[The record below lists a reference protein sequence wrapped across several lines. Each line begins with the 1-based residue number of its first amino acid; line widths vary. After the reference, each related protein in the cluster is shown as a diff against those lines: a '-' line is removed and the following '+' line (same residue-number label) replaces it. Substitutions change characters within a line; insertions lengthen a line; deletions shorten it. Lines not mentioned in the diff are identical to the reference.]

1 MTKKQSIKRQSAVAL
16 KYNQTTDEAPIV
28 VAKGQGLI
36 AEQIIERATENNIP
50 IQEDPTLISLLGQLD
65 INETIPDELYQAV
78 AEVFAFIYQLDENTE
93 LSNAKYDN
101 RVDRNEGF

>member
-1 MTKKQSIKRQSAVAL
+1 MTKKQPIKRQSAIAL
-16 KYNQTTDEAPIV
+16 KYNQTSDDAPIV
-28 VAKGQGLI
+28 VAKGKGLI
-36 AEQIIERATENNIP
+36 AEKIIDRAHENNIP
-50 IQEDPTLISLLGQLD
+50 IEEDPTLVSLLSQLE
-65 INETIPDELYQAV
+65 INEAIPEELYQAV